1 MGEVLSMLQEKAD
14 LLTEAAKQSAK
25 LTDTLSDLGEDV
37 GDSAKYGRDLVDSL
51 DLTIEEVVSLRDSLD
66 VYYPEIQSALSDTQ
80 ELVNRTAQAVDNAVN
95 TLTLFQNTLKATSDS
110 FDSAARDSLKGSMEI
125 LDQSLKALESTAS
138 MRQAGRTMK
147 DTLDQELNR
156 FDTENRFLFMD
167 PSAEKVSFTS
177 DKNPEPETLQVVL
190 RTQEISLEDEE
201 HQVMDAETKKTEVSP
216 FQRMWN
222 VLVRIWQ
229 AIVEIFRER

>member
-95 TLTLFQNTLKATSDS
+95 TLKATSDS

-156 FDTENRFLFMD
+156 FDKENRFLFMD

>member
-1 MGEVLSMLQEKAD
+1 M
-14 LLTEAAKQSAK
+14 
-25 LTDTLSDLGEDV
+25 
-37 GDSAKYGRDLVDSL
+37 
-51 DLTIEEVVSLRDSLD
+51 
-66 VYYPEIQSALSDTQ
+66 
-80 ELVNRTAQAVDNAVN
+80 DNAVN